1 MAILSEIYVP
11 KETVNDEFATVAKL
25 YVKSGDKVKK
35 GDTLVDLET
44 SKTIVSVEAEVD
56 GVVEIFCKEGED
68 VAISSLLMNIV
79 DDSHTAKKEEPLEEK
94 VEEIVEDIQTD
105 TIFSKKAL
113 SLMSEYNIS
122 KSKFANSDFV
132 NEDDV
137 LNIINPIKDEPKTK
151 EISTPTAP
159 KEIIDN
165 DYDEKSVETEPL
177 SKLKKI
183 EIKYLSD
190 VQSGVMNSTL
200 NVAVD
205 IKNIDESIKESF
217 KIFEGSYLPLIVY
230 ETSRLLLKY
239 KVFNAYFMGDKIGY
253 YKHINIG
260 MAVDIDDGL
269 KVLTLPDTD
278 KLNMNIIES
287 KLYSLAEK
295 YLDKKLDV
303 SDVTGSTFTIS
314 DLSASGIDFF
324 TPLINTKQ
332 SAILGVSKVDRKLN
346 RFYLTLVF
354 DHRVT
359 EGRVASEFL
368 IELKDRIESYSLT
381 EDEDSQLPI
390 EDTFLDAKCGIC
402 FKTLKED
409 EEIEGPGLIKVINHK
424 GKEDYICHSCLAGF

>member
-25 YVKSGDKVKK
+25 YIKSGDNVKK

-79 DDSHTAKKEEPLEEK
+79 DNSHTTKKDEPFKEEAY
-94 VEEIVEDIQTD
+94 EIVEDIQTD

-113 SLMSEYNIS
+113 SLISEHNIS
-122 KSKFANSDFV
+122 KSKFTNSDFV

-137 LNIINPIKDEPKTK
+137 LNILNPTRDEPKTK
-151 EISTPTAP
+151 EISAP
-159 KEIIDN
+159 IATKEIIDN
-165 DYDEKSVETEPL
+165 NYDEKLVETEPL
-177 SKLKKI
+177 SKLKKT

-205 IKNIDESIKESF
+205 IKNIDDSIKESF

-253 YKHINIG
+253 YKHINVG

-368 IELKDRIESYSLT
+368 IELKNRIESYSLT
-381 EDEDSQLPI
+381 EDKDNEIPV

-402 FKTLKED
+402 FKSLKED
-409 EEIEGPGLIKVINHK
+409 KEIEGPGLIKVINHK